1 MIKFEKTQDSKP
13 LIKASDGTEYV
24 DFLKR
29 DISITDPSTAPI
41 GINYFFVTKDIV
53 MRPDL
58 ISKAMYNYTDNV
70 EKILKFNGYSNPL
83 SIDENDVLVIFDPFS
98 LERNMRS
105 LSDSAENKIDVRKQ
119 YLTPEKK
126 SKIDP
131 NLKSFENRTNALK
144 DPNPT
149 KDLGLPPN
157 YADFGDQEIE
167 IRNGKLVF
175 GPNVS
180 KNKKSCEDPISKSE
194 FIARLIKNR
203 LNNEG

>member
-1 MIKFEKTQDSKP
+1 MINFQKTQDTKP

-24 DFLKR
+24 DLIHR
-29 DISITDPSTAPI
+29 DISIRDASTAPV
-41 GINYFFVTKDIV
+41 GMNYFVVTEDVV

-58 ISKAMYNYTDNV
+58 ISKGMYNYSDNT

-83 SIDENDVLVIFDPFS
+83 SIDVDDILVVYDPFS

-105 LSDSAENKIDVRKQ
+105 QNDIAKDKIYIRKQ
-119 YLTPEKK
+119 YLTPEKA
-126 SKIDP
+126 SKTDP

-144 DPNPT
+144 DPNPK

-167 IRNGKLVF
+167 VRNGKLVF

-194 FIARLIKNR
+194 FVARLIKNR
-203 LNNEG
+203 LNNG